1 MFLDFFYL
9 GLKEEEEEKEE
20 KSKWKIG
27 NKVHICVFFSI

>member
-9 GLKEEEEEKEE
+9 GLKEEEEKEE